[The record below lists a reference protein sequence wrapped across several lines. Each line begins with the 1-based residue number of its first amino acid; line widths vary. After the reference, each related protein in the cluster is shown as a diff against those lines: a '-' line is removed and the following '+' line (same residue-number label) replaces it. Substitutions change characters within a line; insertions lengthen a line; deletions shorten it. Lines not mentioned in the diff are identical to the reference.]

1 MRQRVISGGVQA
13 SQDARNSGN
22 SARCLLSM
30 LRIRK
35 RMGGAMNKTAGLLT
49 ALVATGVGTTS
60 FAAPQEEAAESRVDA
75 AVTGH
80 QVLALTLGDLLSES
94 GVRNAESVVAA
105 NETIEWQAYVPPTY
119 DPARPAGLLVYVSP
133 TQSGE
138 IPRGWSDILDRHNVI
153 WIGADRSGNS
163 ELVARRVLL
172 ALLAA
177 AAAGKQYVIDPER
190 IYISG
195 LSGGGKIASMVA
207 TDQARLFRGAIY
219 NCGVELWDS
228 DVPHQLEEMRQNHYV
243 FITGTH
249 DQALEPTK
257 KAYRAYKRAGV
268 ENAKLKVIRHM
279 THRNPDAYN
288 FEAALKYLDSR
299 VHATR

>member
-1 MRQRVISGGVQA
+1 
-13 SQDARNSGN
+13 
-22 SARCLLSM
+22 
-30 LRIRK
+30 
-35 RMGGAMNKTAGLLT
+35 MNKPAGLLT
-49 ALVATGVGTTS
+49 ALMATGFGATG
-60 FAAPQEEAAESRVDA
+60 FAAPQEEGAESGDHA
-75 AVTGH
+75 AGIGR
-80 QVLALTLGDLLSES
+80 QVLKLTPADLLSES
-94 GVRNAESVVAA
+94 AVRNIESVVAA
-105 NETIEWQAYVPPTY
+105 TETIEWQAYVPPTY

-153 WIGADRSGNS
+153 WIAADRSGNS

-172 ALLAA
+172 ALLATA
-177 AAAGKQYVIDPER
+177 AARKRYAIDPER
-190 IYISG
+190 TYISG
-195 LSGGGKIASMVA
+195 LSGGGKVASMVA
-207 TDQARLFRGAIY
+207 TDQAQLFRGAIY

-228 DVPHQLEEMRQNHYV
+228 DAPHQLEEMRRNHYV

-288 FEAALKYLDSR
+288 FEAALEYLDSR